1 MLPSQVS
8 FCDLFVIFKFD
19 KECDIDLIL
28 SRAETAQDAP
38 TTQADEVLSAFKVT
52 QFNVDEDKLW
62 DDIIPAQDRI
72 QLHDQE
78 KKELGVR
85 RAKVKVVNNAM
96 SSDDEKDDSS
106 GKFIKSYKATLL
118 NLSR

>member
-1 MLPSQVS
+1 MTYFL
-8 FCDLFVIFKFD
+8 
-19 KECDIDLIL
+19 ECDIDLIL

-62 DDIIPAQDRI
+62 DDIIPAADRI

-78 KKELGVR
+78 KAELGVR
-85 RAKVKVVNNAM
+85 RAKVKVMNNAM
-96 SSDDEKDDSS
+96 SGSDDDKNDDSS
-106 GKFIKSYKATLL
+106 GKLARITIF
-118 NLSR
+118 

>member
-1 MLPSQVS
+1 M
-8 FCDLFVIFKFD
+8 
-19 KECDIDLIL
+19 

-78 KKELGVR
+78 KAELGVR
-85 RAKVKVVNNAM
+85 RAKVKVMNNAM
-96 SSDDEKDDSS
+96 SSEDDKDESS
-106 GKFIKSYKATLL
+106 GEFIAIKTSCSLYV
-118 NLSR
+118 

>member
-1 MLPSQVS
+1 M
-8 FCDLFVIFKFD
+8 
-19 KECDIDLIL
+19 

-78 KKELGVR
+78 KAELGVR
-85 RAKVKVVNNAM
+85 RAKVKVMNNAM
-96 SSDDEKDDSS
+96 SSEDDKDESS
-106 GKFIKSYKATLL
+106 GEFIAINTSCSLYV
-118 NLSR
+118 